1 MSAIPLSHDNDEQGD
16 PGALALAEMHAT
28 NCVVPP
34 YLWHALYAQDTT
46 VPMLLPCSVPWPRLL
61 CMCMR
66 TCWNGVRAPLRH
78 LWPSRQ
84 LLCPVWQLRGPEFRG
99 LRGVQRRA
107 LLTAPW
113 LVQRCG
119 AGSGQVRGLHEISV
133 TVGRGPRP
141 YCHSGPCCSCT
152 QQHGRH
158 VQVACA
164 CQVHSLRARPA
175 QRSSPPV
182 ALLVTLGARVDVLHS
197 MTSSLISQGP
207 PLARN
212 ALVSAH
218 TRSHPGMHLDF
229 SRD

>member
-1 MSAIPLSHDNDEQGD
+1 MAMTANTLSHSDGVKGD
-16 PGALALAEMHAT
+16 LGALVLAEMHAT
-28 NCVVPP
+28 NCEVP
-34 YLWHALYAQDTT
+34 LNTLHALHAQDTT
-46 VPMLLPCSVPWPRLL
+46 VPMLLPAMPHPCSAHA
-61 CMCMR
+61 
-66 TCWNGVRAPLRH
+66 CWNGVWAPLRH

-84 LLCPVWQLRGPEFRG
+84 LLCPVWQLRRPEFRG
-99 LRGVQRRA
+99 LRSVQRRA

-133 TVGRGPRP
+133 TVWRGPRP
-141 YCHSGPCCSCT
+141 YCHSGPWCGCA

-164 CQVHSLRARPA
+164 CQAHSLRARRTA

-182 ALLVTLGARVDVLHS
+182 ALLVTLGARADVLHS
-197 MTSSLISQGP
+197 MTSFLISAGQ
-207 PLARN
+207 LWR
-212 ALVSAH
+212 
-218 TRSHPGMHLDF
+218 TRTCICLHHSHPEMHSDF